1 MQRYRT
7 SLCCRSGMSYRMAR
21 TLSRMAKL
29 GEKAVARSNCA
40 QNRNILFKCR
50 RWSYYG
56 AKSLQS
62 GGAGRIKHL
71 AGRVQKGRRAARRH
85 KELKGDRNRLLREQ
99 KKGTRI
105 LAESHVI
112 ILPRRIPD
120 FRCLS
125 PGQDRLQKGGAT
137 NRGASG

>member
-7 SLCCRSGMSYRMAR
+7 SLCCCSGMSYRMAR

-40 QNRNILFKCR
+40 QNRNILFKCP

-62 GGAGRIKHL
+62 GGA
-71 AGRVQKGRRAARRH
+71 
-85 KELKGDRNRLLREQ
+85 
-99 KKGTRI
+99 
-105 LAESHVI
+105 AESSTW
-112 ILPRRIPD
+112 LEE
-120 FRCLS
+120 
-125 PGQDRLQKGGAT
+125 
-137 NRGASG
+137 